1 MSGGFWRDATARRG
15 PRRRSALAAIRLPRP
30 AGSGY
35 IRSSLSQLDAMPAT
49 KRVLYSIRAEVLDR
63 FNAAFKPTQRSKVIE
78 RLMLEAIEGREDRVA
93 LAAAAI
99 AADEEALTDHRELSD
114 WVDAQ
119 SAHAADL
126 G

>member
-1 MSGGFWRDATARRG
+1 
-15 PRRRSALAAIRLPRP
+15 
-30 AGSGY
+30 
-35 IRSSLSQLDAMPAT
+35 MPST

-63 FNAAFKPTQRSKVIE
+63 FNAAFKPTQRSKIIE

-93 LAAAAI
+93 RAAAAI
-99 AADEEALTDHRELSD
+99 AADPEASGEHRELSD

-126 G
+126 A